1 MIVGARLSPAKKIL
15 VSLAGLGV
23 LLSTIALSPAYG
35 VPDYPTAAEVATA
48 KANVQTKK
56 QMVTRIE
63 GILDELQSDADALE
77 KIALVKNEQFNQATK
92 LVNDM
97 SSKVLDLEQKVTEA
111 ADQATL
117 AQEQLGQIV
126 ARMYRQGGSANTS
139 LELFFNP
146 DSSEQL
152 LYQLGTERIIAQRT
166 DSIYQAALDKQAQA
180 KELANELS
188 AARTELQDR
197 EAGAKKLYQEA
208 QDAANAVISKVNQ
221 SERERASMMNQ
232 LESLTDTAS
241 DLDRQRREGL
251 EAERRQNL
259 VRAAP
264 SAPELY
270 SVGDP
275 DFAKVEAAIA
285 FASEQLGER
294 YVLGGAGPNVWDC
307 SGITMKSYS
316 AVGVYIGWHSA
327 TAQFNVMASQK
338 KLVPF
343 QQIQR
348 GDLIWWTQSRSFS
361 GDKYHVAI
369 YLGDGMML
377 EAPNPAR
384 TVRIVPVRY
393 GEIVPYAGRPTA

>member
-1 MIVGARLSPAKKIL
+1 ML
-15 VSLAGLGV
+15 VKRVLVVIASLGV
-23 LLSTIALSPAYG
+23 LLSTILISPAYA
-35 VPDYPTAAEVATA
+35 VPDYPTAAEVSRA

-56 QMVTRIE
+56 EMITRIE
-63 GILDELQSDADALE
+63 GILDELQNEADALE

-97 SSKVLDLEQKVTEA
+97 SAKVTDLEGKVTEA
-111 ADQATL
+111 GDQATL
-117 AQEQLGQIV
+117 AQKQLGQIV
-126 ARMYRQGGSANTS
+126 ARMYRQGTSGNTS

-146 DSSEQL
+146 DSSEEL
-152 LYQLGTERIIAQRT
+152 LYQLGTQQIIAQRT
-166 DSIYQAALDKQAQA
+166 DSMYKAALDKQAQA
-180 KELANELS
+180 KELANELA

-208 QDAANAVISKVNQ
+208 QDAATAVISMVNK
-221 SERERASMMNQ
+221 SERQRASMMSQ
-232 LESLTDTAS
+232 LADLTDMAS

-259 VRAAP
+259 VKQAP
-264 SAPELY
+264 TAPELY

-275 DFAKVEAAIA
+275 DFAKVEAAIS

-307 SGITMKSYS
+307 SGITMKSY
-316 AVGVYIGWHSA
+316 AAAGVYIGWHSA
-327 TAQFNVMASQK
+327 TAQFNVLASQE

-343 QQIQR
+343 QQVQR
-348 GDLIWWTQSRSFS
+348 GDLIWWSQSGSFS

-377 EAPNPAR
+377 ESPNPAR
-384 TVRIVPVRY
+384 SVRIVPVRY
-393 GEIVPYAGRPTA
+393 GEIWPYAGRPTA